1 MGFGEGSTTLPAG
14 NVVINDDLLPLTIFA
29 DFYTVDAE
37 VVLAV

>member
-1 MGFGEGSTTLPAG
+1 MGFREGRTTLPAW
-14 NVVINDDLLPLTIFA
+14 NIVIDDDLSPLTIFA